1 MSGVQAYSDWL
12 YRRINGWAVV
22 AGIIIFA
29 LFIGWVLPGEAERS
43 GAATGGGESPD
54 SSFYYSAGDLYEMAE
69 SYGEEGRAY
78 YIRARFTFDLIWPLA
93 YGLFLTAA
101 LTQLYRFLRPEG
113 KGRLVNLLPT
123 AAVGFDYTENIAA
136 SLVMYRYPERTPV
149 VANVSTGFTMLKW
162 SLLYA
167 SFALLALG
175 ILLLG
180 WRWLR
185 QWWTS

>member
-1 MSGVQAYSDWL
+1 MSGIGAYSAWL
-12 YRRINGWAVV
+12 YRRMNGWAVV
-22 AGIIIFA
+22 AGIIVFA
-29 LFIGWVLPGEAERS
+29 LFIGWVLPSEAERS
-43 GAATGGGESPD
+43 SAATGGGESPD

-101 LTQLYRFLRPEG
+101 LTQLYRFLRPES
-113 KGRLVNLLPT
+113 KGRLINLLPT
-123 AAVGFDYTENIAA
+123 AAVGFDYAENVAA
-136 SLVMYRYPERTPV
+136 SWVMYRYPDRTSI
-149 VANVSTGFTMLKW
+149 VADLSTVFTMLKW

-167 SFALLALG
+167 SFALLVLG

-180 WRWLR
+180 WRSLR
-185 QWWTS
+185 RWRAS